1 MAMLSGYSQDVSFR
15 GSEDFSPRWRIK
27 GDGYFDAL
35 PLVWKNF
42 SNEGYATFYN
52 EDEPQWNTFNF
63 GTKGFQQQPTDY
75 YARPF
80 WLAMHQNI
88 LKLNNNTKCY
98 AHVPKHHHLLN
109 YTRDFVLMM
118 SNEKRPYFALTISSC
133 LSHGYI
139 YEMKVIYI
147 LKNISILF
155 VTYIF

>member
-1 MAMLSGYSQDVSFR
+1 MLSGHSPDTSFC
-15 GSEDFSPRWRIK
+15 GSEDFSPRWRIE

-42 SNEGYATFYN
+42 SNKGYVTFYN
-52 EDEPQWNTFNF
+52 EDEPLWNVFNF
-63 GTKGFQQQPTDY
+63 YYKGFSKQPTDY

-80 WLAMHQNI
+80 WLAMHKNI
-88 LKLNNNTKCY
+88 FKLNSNAKCY

-118 SNEKRPYFALTISSC
+118 SKEKKPYFALTISSC

-139 YEMKVIYI
+139 YEMKVIYFSC
-147 LKNISILF
+147 NSNSCF
-155 VTYIF
+155 